1 LFLQAKVVC
10 RQLGFP
16 DAESAT
22 ATSAYG
28 QLIANVFAYG
38 NVQCAGTEATLV
50 MFSAKINYH
59 TIPSST

>member
-1 LFLQAKVVC
+1 LLHQAKVVC

-50 MFSAKINYH
+50 MFQAKIN
-59 TIPSST
+59 